1 MGAFDY
7 PSLFLLTPVVS
18 SSVSCMIQSPFGFQ
32 IWHCFF
38 VLRSMPNLLP
48 YTQSY
53 NKVEY
58 QTLMAVYATDQLT
71 DVYVYSN
78 SSEISAGMKRFE
90 IPSGNR
96 IPVCASLPQ
105 DSQLYL
111 ISWLRPTWSSSASFR

>member
-7 PSLFLLTPVVS
+7 SSLFSLTPVVS
-18 SSVSCMIQSPFGFQ
+18 SSVSCMTQSPFGFQ

-38 VLRSMPNLLP
+38 VLRNTLNLLP

-58 QTLMAVYATDQLT
+58 QTLTAVYAIDQLT

-90 IPSGNR
+90 IP
-96 IPVCASLPQ
+96 
-105 DSQLYL
+105 
-111 ISWLRPTWSSSASFR
+111 

>member
-7 PSLFLLTPVVS
+7 PSLFSLTPVVS
-18 SSVSCMIQSPFGFQ
+18 SSVSCMTQSPFGFQ

-38 VLRSMPNLLP
+38 VLRNTLNLLP

-53 NKVEY
+53 SKVEY
-58 QTLMAVYATDQLT
+58 QTLTAVYATDQLT

-105 DSQLYL
+105 DWQVYL
-111 ISWLRPTWSSSASFR
+111 IS